1 MNEQQKQK
9 LNVIKAKMKQREE
22 LLQELE
28 ESLAIRSLA
37 TDIPIGKDER
47 CAIAWRE
54 NKGKYVLRIQNAAG
68 EIQEI
73 PEKDVPRVVHRPSH
87 YKPFS
92 RHIPKSQRQKPQL
105 GVARKR
111 EGESQN
117 E

>member
-1 MNEQQKQK
+1 MNWEFSEDFAF
-9 LNVIKAKMKQREE
+9 LALCEAFRESGE
-22 LLQELE
+22 NSAIEF
-28 ESLAIRSLA
+28 LANGEGAFLFQ
-37 TDIPIGKDER
+37 D
-47 CAIAWRE
+47 
-54 NKGKYVLRIQNAAG
+54 LIQNAAG

-92 RHIPKSQRQKPQL
+92 RHIPKSQRQKPQP